1 MLVEFFASDTLSFSF
16 YSFSFFPVPLAV
28 STARVLVKSR
38 HGSTEYWTPG
48 GIPWI
53 FTSCSFLTYQV
64 LRSSRLQF
72 VFMALLVPH
81 VNFVISTLLV
91 V

>member
-1 MLVEFFASDTLSFSF
+1 MLVEFYASDTLSFSF
-16 YSFSFFPVPLAV
+16 YSFSFFPALLAV

-48 GIPWI
+48 GILWK